1 MTMAHDFLF
10 KKIRA
15 FMESFDPSSL
25 TTPEA
30 VEKKFAECCELT
42 NQLKSFN
49 RLLKKK
55 IATLEKKSYLN
66 DNEVIEKNLRLLRY
80 VNIRLEDTIAK
91 ADELCSQIEKI
102 LHS

>member
-1 MTMAHDFLF
+1 MAHDFLF

-15 FMESFDPSSL
+15 FTESFDPSSL

-30 VEKKFAECCELT
+30 VEKKFAECCELK
-42 NQLKSFN
+42 NHLQSFN

-55 IATLEKKSYLN
+55 IANLEKKSYLN
-66 DNEVIEKNLRLLRY
+66 DNEVIERNLRLLRY
-80 VNIRLEDTIAK
+80 VNIRLEDTIAEV
-91 ADELCSQIEKI
+91 DELCSQIEKI